1 MNTSELIRDLVN
13 HLAQWGDTEVVVLV
27 GDEIYDGLCVWHHD
41 ETREATMI
49 GVKGPNKFWDSP
61 DFDKMGLED
70 RAIRKDIE
78 MIEDDGLLPTYLSDE
93 AIERGVLAYRKVG
106 ADTAFLVDWI
116 EGVSQPSR
124 HAALIS
130 RLIK

>member
-1 MNTSELIRDLVN
+1 MYTSELIQSLVN
-13 HLAQWGDTEVVVLV
+13 QLAQWGDTEVVVLV

-61 DFDKMGLED
+61 DFDKIGLKD

-78 MIEDDGLLPTYLSDE
+78 MIEDDGPTHYLSDE
-93 AIERGVLAYRKVG
+93 IIEHEVQALREAG
-106 ADTAFLVDWI
+106 AEDSLLIHWI

-124 HAALIS
+124 HAGLIA